1 MFVKILLVCYVM
13 RLIVGKGL
21 SIILVNEK
29 FSVGYLLFLY
39 LGGNSLKKVILIKC
53 VLMLI

>member
-13 RLIVGKGL
+13 RLIEGKGL